1 MREYLYNLATDKYNG
16 WFAATLKLFLFI
28 LSCIYGLV
36 IRILILYGSLRR
48 RKFQA
53 KVISVGNITLG
64 GTGKTPLVEYIC
76 RFLKNKGNN
85 VCVLTRGYRRGL
97 KSIADEP
104 SMLQANLKD
113 IPVIIGSNRI
123 KSAYQAINNFRADT
137 LVLDDG
143 FQQWRLFKDLE
154 IAVIDATN
162 PFGNTHMIP
171 RGILR
176 EPLSSLKR
184 SDIFILTK
192 TNINSH
198 TGHIIDRL
206 KRINPSAE
214 IFESMHKPIGF
225 YDINQPHE
233 LRGIDTFKGKG
244 AALFSGIGDPGS
256 FEKVIAGLGIKTLF
270 SLKFSDHHIYSR
282 NDLDNIEKLARDY
295 NAGVIITT
303 EKDATRLVSSKLS
316 LLSFKL
322 SVLRIEMLIKD
333 EQRFHNRLLGLYSL

>member
-1 MREYLYNLATDKYNG
+1 MREYLYNLATDKYRG
-16 WFAATLKLFLFI
+16 WFAATLKVFLFI

-36 IRILILYGSLRR
+36 IRILIFCGHLNR
-48 RKFQA
+48 RKLKA

-104 SMLQANLKD
+104 SMLQAKLND

-123 KSAYQAINNFRADT
+123 KSAYKAINNFGSDT
-137 LVLDDG
+137 LVLDDA

-154 IAVIDATN
+154 IVVIDAIN

-184 SDIFILTK
+184 ADIFILTK
-192 TNINSH
+192 TNINSD
-198 TGHIIDRL
+198 TGNMIDRL

-214 IFESMHKPIGF
+214 IFESMHKPTGF
-225 YDINQPHE
+225 YDINQPNE

-244 AALFSGIGDPGS
+244 ALLFSGIGDSGS
-256 FEKVIAGLGIKTLF
+256 FEKIIAGLGIKICL
-270 SLKFSDHHIYSR
+270 SLKFPDHHVYSR
-282 NDLDNIEKLARDY
+282 DDLDNIGKLARD
-295 NAGVIITT
+295 NNTGVIITT
-303 EKDATRLVSSKLS
+303 EKDATRLVNSQLS
-316 LLSFKL
+316 ALGFQF
-322 SVLRIEMLIKD
+322 SVLRIEILIKD
-333 EQRFHNRLLGLYSL
+333 EQRFHNRLLSLYSL